1 MFEWEWWRVS
11 GERGGEVGRGIS
23 VCCKERGVGGEGG
36 ERGTQDCALAFWFV
50 VRLGGF
56 AVVGCEER
64 ARDTRKLTHT
74 EGSGTTVAWRSGG
87 VYALQHIMTGAL

>member
-1 MFEWEWWRVS
+1 VNEAGRWEEGYPCAARS
-11 GERGGEVGRGIS
+11 GGWGGG
-23 VCCKERGVGGEGG
+23 GG

-56 AVVGCEER
+56 AVVGCEET